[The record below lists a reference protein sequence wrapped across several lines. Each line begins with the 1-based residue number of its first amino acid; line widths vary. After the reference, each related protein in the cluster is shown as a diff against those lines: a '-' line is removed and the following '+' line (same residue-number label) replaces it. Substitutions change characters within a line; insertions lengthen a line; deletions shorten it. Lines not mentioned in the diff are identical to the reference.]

1 MRFMMWVVMTILLVT
16 FGGCVGF
23 MLDMGCAGSDPDCQ
37 AIHEVFGQSITF
49 GLASGA
55 FWLSLAI
62 GVFAI
67 VIWAVK
73 K

>member
-1 MRFMMWVVMTILLVT
+1 MRLMMWVVMTILLVM
-16 FGGCVGF
+16 FGGCVGL

-37 AIHEVFGQSITF
+37 AIREVFGQSIAF

-62 GVFAI
+62 GVLAI
-67 VIWAVK
+67 VMWAVK
-73 K
+73 R